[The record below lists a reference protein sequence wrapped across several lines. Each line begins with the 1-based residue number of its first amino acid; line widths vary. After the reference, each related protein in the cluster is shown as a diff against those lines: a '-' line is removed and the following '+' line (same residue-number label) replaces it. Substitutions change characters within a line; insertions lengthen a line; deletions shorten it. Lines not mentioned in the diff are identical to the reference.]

1 MYDILINNGE
11 LALRNAESG
20 YVEMIGIVNN
30 ICININSNKNIK
42 DKFIGFNTEYLTICS
57 NLLNAFLD
65 LRDDGFSKR
74 DALIVA
80 LERVDFRKLN
90 SEMLVKDVI

>member
-1 MYDILINNGE
+1 MYDILINDNE
-11 LALRNAESG
+11 LALRNSDTG

-30 ICININSNKNIK
+30 VCININDNSNKK
-42 DKFIGFNTEYLTICS
+42 DKFVGFNTEYLTICS